1 MAIYYNGKIVHSG
14 IKGMKWGRR
23 RWQNADG
30 SLTPAGR
37 KRYLKEDAKR
47 REAERI
53 ATTNKAS
60 DTKLAKDLLDETK
73 AEIDRIETENKYKQ
87 LTYKPGKLDTAK
99 GITEASSKAV
109 DASKKLVNLIPDK
122 KAPRMDLSSMS
133 DQELRSKIDREM
145 LERRYN
151 DVFGPNKTSK
161 GKERLTTTLEVAG
174 GVLAVGASALAIAVE
189 IKKLKGN

>member
-53 ATTNKAS
+53 ASTNKAS
-60 DTKLAKDLLDETK
+60 DTELAKKLLNETK
-73 AEIDRIETENKYKQ
+73 TEIDRIETENKYKQ

-99 GITEASSKAV
+99 DITEASSKAV
-109 DASKKLVNLIPDK
+109 DAGKKLTSLIPDK